1 MKICQ
6 KLKTWSKLDVLCLC
20 WCWLG
25 STVQLSCVV
34 IVLILTRCKQQT
46 PLYCVYVWCLY
57 GVHIE
62 PAKLCDFY
70 VDADRCRMTRSHQE
84 TPQWHSPALFS
95 SICSMPLGADLRWVL
110 SRQEESVQSVTTPAH
125 SPPVLCI
132 QTLSLWLLPFSHMLH
147 YLRFK
152 NSETLCRESIK
163 VLPLYWNHCGLGC
176 GTWIKKVAVTA
187 SPSKYENIADVKQF
201 LKILA
206 V

>member
-1 MKICQ
+1 MGISPHHLSEGVSSMKICQ
-6 KLKTWSKLDVLCLC
+6 KLKTWSKLDVSCSC
-20 WCWLG
+20 WWWLG
-25 STVQLSCVV
+25 STVQLSCVL

-57 GVHIE
+57 GGHIE

-110 SRQEESVQSVTTPAH
+110 SRQEESVQSVTTPAC

-132 QTLSLWLLPFSHMLH
+132 HTLSLWLLPFPTCSTIWGL
-147 YLRFK
+147 K
-152 NSETLCRESIK
+152 TLK
-163 VLPLYWNHCGLGC
+163 LY
-176 GTWIKKVAVTA
+176 V
-187 SPSKYENIADVKQF
+187 ENP
-201 LKILA
+201 
-206 V
+206 